1 MPSHIDASILMKK
14 SERLML
20 EKKKKQFPDPRFG
33 GSSCELAMVQQF
45 LGNPYQQNSTS
56 TTSKS

>member
-20 EKKKKQFPDPRFG
+20 EKKKQFPDPRFG

>member
-20 EKKKKQFPDPRFG
+20 EKKNSFPTPA
-33 GSSCELAMVQQF
+33 LVVHHA
-45 LGNPYQQNSTS
+45 N
-56 TTSKS
+56 